1 MSLRPQTSTPL
12 LNEHHSIHAY
22 KYHSQSSDPSS
33 TSPRPNAR
41 PMSSSSKGTTLLHPS
56 KVRDPPNSREFRKTI
71 PNNMVQDRER
81 LYEELNKVKQLSNSL
96 SLENYQLRVQVKSL
110 ENVIQK
116 QLTTSFVLPIPT
128 Y

>member
-1 MSLRPQTSTPL
+1 
-12 LNEHHSIHAY
+12 
-22 KYHSQSSDPSS
+22 
-33 TSPRPNAR
+33 
-41 PMSSSSKGTTLLHPS
+41 
-56 KVRDPPNSREFRKTI
+56 
-71 PNNMVQDRER
+71 MVQDRER

-116 QLTTSFVLPIPT
+116 QLTTSFVLLIPT